1 MAMREMIFGG
11 RAVLTE
17 AQPTGMQ
24 RMASVMWAPML
35 LMGLMIVFAGL
46 GLSVVKANFASDYF
60 GAEKGVREVQANFID
75 KRQFIEAV
83 NVWLPGF
90 LLLGI
95 GFILAAITFSLANIL
110 GVFRTGGVQVQ
121 QAFGK
126 EPQTLTP
133 PITAMLVPRFMM
145 IGLMILIVNL
155 LIAGVVGAIAWDV
168 YGEPV
173 AQINA
178 AQSGGADTL
187 LRDQGTVNTFKTWL
201 EPFKFV
207 GLTLLVSGI
216 CAVVWGLLR
225 SLQEARG
232 AAMVDSIPILVKRS
246 SSRETEG
253 S

>member
-1 MAMREMIFGG
+1 
-11 RAVLTE
+11 
-17 AQPTGMQ
+17 
-24 RMASVMWAPML
+24 ML

-60 GAEKGVREVQANFID
+60 GAEKGIREVQANFID

-83 NVWLPGF
+83 NVWLPSF

-110 GVFRTGGVQVQ
+110 GVFRVGGVQIQ

-133 PITAMLVPRFMM
+133 PITAMLFPMFMM

-155 LIAGVVGAIAWDV
+155 IIAGVVGAIAWDV

-173 AQINA
+173 SAINA
-178 AQSGGADTL
+178 AEPGSTL

-207 GLTLLVSGI
+207 GLAT
-216 CAVVWGLLR
+216 
-225 SLQEARG
+225 
-232 AAMVDSIPILVKRS
+232 ILVGISMAVHTILQVIRFQGQRI
-246 SSRETEG
+246 RELAAG
-253 S
+253 N